1 MLIDVSPTG
10 PGSAR
15 GWCRWRGNRVPC
27 ALGRGGIRA
36 VKFEGDGAT
45 PAGTWP
51 LRHVL
56 YRADRLFPGRFPLP
70 SRAVRRGDGWSDG
83 PRDPR
88 YNRPVPLPHAFGHE
102 RLWRADEL
110 YDLIL
115 VLGYNDDP
123 PVAGRGSAIFLH
135 RARDDY
141 SPTEGCVALGLED
154 LLHLVADLAARTFVR
169 IREV

>member
-1 MLIDVSPTG
+1 MAGKPRPLRAG
-10 PGSAR
+10 PGGDSR
-15 GWCRWRGNRVPC
+15 GQVRGRRRDS
-27 ALGRGGIRA
+27 GW
-36 VKFEGDGAT
+36 D
-45 PAGTWP
+45 
-51 LRHVL
+51 
-56 YRADRLFPGRFPLP
+56 
-70 SRAVRRGDGWSDG
+70 RRGDGWSDG